1 MKHITKILSLSV
13 AIAVVSIMLGCSYT
27 KGPHTNPEVKFFATL
42 SGANEI
48 PNVTTSGTGRFD
60 GTYNKDSKTLQYSIT
75 FSGLSG
81 AVTASHIH
89 IARQWENGP
98 VMIAFD
104 KAGTSS
110 ITGSLTLTQKQENE
124 LLSENTYVNLHTDKN
139 KGGEIRG
146 QVLYVDY
153 IRN

>member
-1 MKHITKILSLSV
+1 MRHINKILSLSV
-13 AIAVVSIMLGCSYT
+13 AFAIASIMVGCAE

-42 SGANEI
+42 SGTNEI
-48 PNVTTSGTGRFD
+48 PNVTGTGTGRFD

-89 IARQWENGP
+89 TARQWENGP

-104 KAGTSS
+104 KAGASS
-110 ITGSLTLTQKQENE
+110 ITGSLTLSQKQENE
-124 LLSENTYVNLHTDKN
+124 ILSENSYVNLHTDKN
-139 KGGEIRG
+139 KGGEVRG
-146 QVLYVDY
+146 QILYVDY